1 MTTLSDKF
9 GTLEGLMADQ
19 NTAILATMTNL
30 ILANNANTSRIIAA
44 LEALACPC
52 DTTGPLLPP
61 ASGDTPPDASGAAL
75 CQRIQFFDDLFRL
88 GWIMPIHD
96 YVRDAGSISSA
107 QVGSLLNAAL
117 AERSITTGQLAAGLP
132 SSVGISV
139 STAIGSTL
147 AAHSSSAAMADLAAM
162 ALDTDLWTAVQT
174 AIFGATNAGDALT
187 AADVV
192 FNSSENFATTIDI
205 IKRAFYSAWTNDMFN
220 SVPVVDASGY
230 DGSACGDGPCDTL
243 NSFATTASDP
253 SFPALTP
260 RQVITFPDI
269 TARFFTF
276 LETTFGDSI
285 VVGDSLVGWTIRL
298 TSGSGCRIVYDN
310 GTTNQH
316 FFTDDT
322 PFAIPAG
329 TGSFFLDDVT
339 SELALGG
346 AYSIEWCPPA

>member
-30 ILANNANTSRIIAA
+30 ILANNANTNRIIAA

-52 DTTGPLLPP
+52 DTSGPLLPP
-61 ASGDTPPDASGAAL
+61 TGGDTPPDASGDEL
-75 CQRIQFFDDLFRL
+75 CQRIQYFDDLFRL

-96 YVRDAGSISSA
+96 YIRDAGSISSA
-107 QVGSLLNAAL
+107 QVASLLNAAL
-117 AERSITTGQLAAGLP
+117 AERSITDGQLAAGLP

-139 STAIGSTL
+139 STAVGSTL
-147 AAHSSSAAMADLAAM
+147 AAHTASAALADLAAM
-162 ALDTDLWTAVQT
+162 ALNDDMWLAVQT

-192 FNSSENFATTIDI
+192 FNSSENYATTIDI

-220 SVPVVDASGY
+220 AIPVVDASGY
-230 DGSACGDGPCDTL
+230 DGSACGDGPCDEL
-243 NSFATTASDP
+243 DSFPTVTTDL

-260 RQVITFPDI
+260 RQVIMFPDI
-269 TARFFTF
+269 TTRYNTF
-276 LETTFGDSI
+276 EGTTFSDDI
-285 VVGDSLVGWTIRL
+285 VVGDAKVGWTIRL
-298 TSGSGCRIVYDN
+298 TSGSGCRIVYDT
-310 GTTNQH
+310 GILNQH

-322 PFAIPAG
+322 PFELPAG
-329 TGSFFLDDVT
+329 AGGFFLDDVT